1 MHEAALRHLSRFAA
15 TEAGLRRVLERRVQ
29 RWVRACPPED
39 APEPDAVKGL
49 RMLARDVAQALVAAG
64 AVNDT
69 AFAQAR
75 AARLARAG
83 RSRRSVSAHLLG
95 KGVAAE
101 LVQQSVGE
109 GDELPV
115 ALAYAKRRR
124 IGPFR
129 AEPDKAARLSDMA
142 ALARAGFQRDV
153 AERVVAFDKQ
163 DAEDCVQRLKRGEHD
178 A

>member
-1 MHEAALRHLSRFAA
+1 MRHLSRFAA
-15 TEAGLRRVLERRVQ
+15 TETGLRRVLERRVQ
-29 RWVRACPPED
+29 RWARACAPED
-39 APEPDAVKGL
+39 APDPEATKAL
-49 RMLARDVAQALVAAG
+49 RALAGDVAKALVVAG
-64 AVNDT
+64 AVND
-69 AFAQAR
+69 ASFAEAR

-95 KGVAAE
+95 KGVAAD
-101 LVQQSVGE
+101 LVEQSVGK

-129 AEPDKAARLSDMA
+129 AEPDDAARSRDMA

-153 AERVVAFDKQ
+153 AERVMAHNVDE
-163 DAEDCVQRLKRGEHD
+163 AEAAVHRLKRGEHD
-178 A
+178 G